1 MDDTV
6 PLADSLPLCPD
17 LSIPNSSTPLDWDNA
32 ASCCWVCSVL
42 CCCFPLCYPCYL
54 SRTARRRSKREKKQ
68 TLLHSQTRTRNE
80 RGQEAYRRSEPVET
94 GQTRVTTTMTSEQS
108 TGTSGYA
115 TLLSRQGTLHTLLPN
130 VHQSQIQESLVR
142 NIDSSSRKNI
152 NAVLISTKAAGKFL
166 RDSQL
171 SELFQGFAIQEKHKS
186 DPNHELFIHYE
197 DLKKPPSEVTYD
209 KNDSFQLE
217 FSFDSSPS
225 YNFSQS
231 CLQFTEDSEGN
242 HDNLAQKPNI
252 KRISYNMNNNSGQS
266 HFLFNNNLEAITEEC
281 QGVFKTVGYVD
292 VAESHFSARVFVTA
306 ENDPMHQVCVDPMQ
320 LASDYCRQ
328 LAVSDLIVII
338 VGQEDRAELNN
349 LPGQGLIGYISK
361 YWAGFFPALLV
372 EVGESAMEGG
382 KLLDTFKGM
391 FCNLER
397 LAVQDTEEF
406 SGQVFSAVA
415 RMLGQMGIRGLNR
428 YL

>member
-17 LSIPNSSTPLDWDNA
+17 LSIPNSSTPLDWDNV
-32 ASCCWVCSVL
+32 ASCCWVCSFL

-54 SRTARRRSKREKKQ
+54 SRTSMMRSNREKNQ
-68 TLLHSQTRTRNE
+68 TLLHSQMRSRNE
-80 RGQEAYRRSEPVET
+80 RGQEAYKRSEPVET
-94 GQTRVTTTMTSEQS
+94 GQTRITSTMTSEQS

-115 TLLSRQGTLHTLLPN
+115 TLLSRKGTLHTLLPN
-130 VHQSQIQESLVR
+130 VHQSQIKEALVK
-142 NIDSSSRKNI
+142 NFDSSSKNI
-152 NAVLISTKAAGKFL
+152 NAVFLSTKAAEKFL

-171 SELFQGFAIQEKHKS
+171 SELFQGVTIQEKQKS
-186 DPNHELFIHYE
+186 DIDELLIHNE
-197 DLKKPPSEVTYD
+197 DLKIAPSEATSYD
-209 KNDSFQLE
+209 KDTLQLDL
-217 FSFDSSPS
+217 SANSSHS
-225 YNFSQS
+225 YNFPHS
-231 CLQFTEDSEGN
+231 CLQFTEESEGN
-242 HDNLAQKPNI
+242 QENSAKKP
-252 KRISYNMNNNSGQS
+252 KTTRIRFGLNNNSE
-266 HFLFNNNLEAITEEC
+266 HTCFPVNNSLKTIPEEC
-281 QGVFKTVGYVD
+281 WEVFKTVGHVD

-338 VGQEDRAELNN
+338 VGQDDRAELNN